1 MNVAV
6 RTPVVPVATVLR
18 RPSAH
23 TWRRLLEADPMA
35 LPSQDPAMAVAAA
48 AGVLA
53 REESRRYRFAD
64 GREALLPL
72 VGQGIGP
79 LRRLASLPPA
89 WGFGGLVADGP
100 LGVGHIAAVLGDIR
114 TLPAARVQVRP
125 NPLRGALWAEAATL
139 LRDGPA
145 PVLHRGHAHVVP
157 LRGGVGPSRSTRRMA
172 DRATRDGVTVR
183 TARDDDAVEVFLT
196 LLRLSVTR
204 WAHRD
209 GEAVAVA
216 HLRRTVRD
224 PRRRL
229 LALRDA
235 LGEGFAVI
243 LAEKDGVP
251 LSGAIVLQGRNAHY
265 TRGAMDRDRVG
276 NGGASHL
283 LQLTAVERA
292 RTAGCESYHMGESA
306 PGSGLAR
313 FKAGVGAVGI
323 SYPVLRIE
331 RLPLTAVEA
340 AARRTA
346 RRVLV
351 RPPTHDRD
359 EARRG

>member
-1 MNVAV
+1 MSVAV
-6 RTPVVPVATVLR
+6 RTPVVPIATVLR
-18 RPSAH
+18 RPSEP
-23 TWRRLLEADPMA
+23 TWRRLLAADPMA
-35 LPSQDPAMAVAAA
+35 LPSQDPAVSLTAA

-89 WGFGGLVADGP
+89 WGFGGLIADGP
-100 LGVGHIAAVLGDIR
+100 LGVGHLAAVLGDLR

-125 NPLRGALWAEAATL
+125 NPLRGALWAEAAAL
-139 LRDGPA
+139 LGDGPP
-145 PVLHRGHAHVVP
+145 PVLQHGHAHVIA
-157 LRGGVGPSRSTRRMA
+157 LHGGAGPSRSTLRMA
-172 DRATRDGVTVR
+172 DRATRGGVTVR
-183 TARDDDAVEVFLT
+183 TARDDGAVDAFLA

-204 WAHRD
+204 WAQRD

-216 HLRRTVRD
+216 HLRRAVRD

-235 LGEGFAVI
+235 LGDGFAVV
-243 LAEKDGVP
+243 LAEQDGTP
-251 LSGAIVLQGRNAHY
+251 LSGAVVLQGRNAHY

-283 LQLTAVERA
+283 LQVTTVERA
-292 RTAGCESYHMGESA
+292 RAAGCESYHMGESA

-313 FKAGVGAVGI
+313 FKAGLGAVGI
-323 SYPVLRIE
+323 SYPILRVE

-346 RRVLV
+346 RRMLV
-351 RPPTHDRD
+351 RQPADDR
-359 EARRG
+359 EADRRG